1 MIAPKKQ
8 WFFTS
13 DAAAELDLSAEKLR
27 ELYRNGMFQMGFHVR
42 DVSAPKSKRPTLQF
56 HIERCSQQLEMP
68 PEKRKQY

>member
-1 MIAPKKQ
+1 MTAIQKQ

-13 DAAAELDLSAEKLR
+13 EAAAALDLPAEKLR

-56 HIERCSQQLEMP
+56 HVDRCSKQLETP